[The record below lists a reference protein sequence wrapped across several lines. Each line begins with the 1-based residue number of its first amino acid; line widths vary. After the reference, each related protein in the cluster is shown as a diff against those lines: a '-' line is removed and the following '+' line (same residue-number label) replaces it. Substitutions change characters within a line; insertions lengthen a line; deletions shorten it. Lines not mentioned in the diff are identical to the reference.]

1 MKRFK
6 RGFSLAEVL
15 LAIGIISVIATI
27 GFKMTQKGIDRAYDA
42 YVFNGLNTLNTAVA
56 ESIAHNHDP
65 SDISNNSNFY
75 KFIAENL
82 LNTTYDNSTINANN
96 GITYSFTRG
105 TYKER
110 YNSEEKDL
118 IMITM
123 SVPTKKTRT
132 GTTQDYTFLYLPNTQ
147 YPLLP
152 YNRTDQ
158 SMSTLGERIDLLTYT
173 VDNGLT
179 GRRVGNNYQPA
190 EHYNFR
196 DAFCRVHGDSLQF
209 FEISFPVG
217 AAIYLA
223 EEYPG
228 DKQYCATWRMQNPNG
243 CTDLGPYDA
252 TCCTEQMTNGP
263 GEFGNNNNNNNNE
276 TNDNTEEEQ
285 EPEEPEEPTCAERE
299 AEEPNLCLNNPNDA
313 CCVSKQCDQL
323 YEIDGIDSFCDANS
337 NHSCCVSRPF
347 INCNGTPRQTGS
359 MLLVNPRKIF

>member
-42 YVFNGLNTLNTAVA
+42 YVFNGLNTLNTAIA
-56 ESIAHNHDP
+56 ESIAHNYDP
-65 SDISNNSNFY
+65 SDINNDSNFY
-75 KFIAENL
+75 KFIAEDL
-82 LNTTYDNSTINANN
+82 LNTTYGNSTINANN
-96 GITYSFTRG
+96 GITYTFTKG
-105 TYKER
+105 TYQER
-110 YNSEEKDL
+110 YNSEKKDL

-123 SVPTKKTRT
+123 SVPAKKTRT

-152 YNRTDQ
+152 YNRTDM
-158 SMSTLGERIDLLTYT
+158 SMGTLGERIDLLTYT

-196 DAFCRVHGDSLQF
+196 DAFCRVHGDSLRF
-209 FEISFPVG
+209 FDLSIPTG

-223 EEYPG
+223 DRPCGSYEQE
-228 DKQYCATWRMQNPNG
+228 G
-243 CTDLGPYDA
+243 CGTG
-252 TCCTEQMTNGP
+252 Q
-263 GEFGNNNNNNNNE
+263 GNNRCCAMPSSNE
-276 TNDNTEEEQ
+276 QGTESVTWGTGEIIGESGGGTSTDTSTEEEQ
-285 EPEEPEEPTCAERE
+285 NPGPTCAERE
-299 AEEPNLCLNNPNDA
+299 EENPNLCLNNPDDA
-313 CCVSKQCDQL
+313 CCVSKECDQL
-323 YEIDGIDSFCDANS
+323 YDINDTNSINSFCDANS
-337 NHSCCVSRPF
+337 DHSCCVSRPF

>member
-42 YVFNGLNTLNTAVA
+42 YVFNGLNTLNTAIA

-75 KFIAENL
+75 KFIAEDL
-82 LNTTYDNSTINANN
+82 LNTTYNNSTINANN

-173 VDNGLT
+173 VDDGLT

-209 FEISFPVG
+209 FDISFPVG

-223 EEYPG
+223 GEYGTTTNTGEGVVGVTQGPGEIIEEG
-228 DKQYCATWRMQNPNG
+228 EVGTGNNQNPN
-243 CTDLGPYDA
+243 
-252 TCCTEQMTNGP
+252 
-263 GEFGNNNNNNNNE
+263 
-276 TNDNTEEEQ
+276 
-285 EPEEPEEPTCAERE
+285 PT
-299 AEEPNLCLNNPNDA
+299 
-313 CCVSKQCDQL
+313 CDQL
-323 YEIDGIDSFCDANS
+323 YEINGIDSFCDANS